1 MIFSA
6 LVTAG
11 PKPGRF
17 AVPVAISKQHNFMF
31 LMMLSLGKSVKSDM
45 VRESALTWGEADVL
59 RQGTSR
65 TEEFVDQSQR
75 CLKS

>member
-1 MIFSA
+1 M
-6 LVTAG
+6 
-11 PKPGRF
+11 
-17 AVPVAISKQHNFMF
+17 
-31 LMMLSLGKSVKSDM
+31 KSDM